1 MPVDRPSPLPTPN
14 ADTSAALRGLPTD
27 RRLLRYQ
34 VERLRAEND
43 ALRKSIGAAAAHE
56 DRQSTAAPWAGLQVQ
71 NSSNVKSARQ
81 MFLEEGSGGG
91 TVTLNTNA
99 EVAAAAMAA
108 ASWAPADSMGHAAVM
123 GALEESVEVHA
134 FAVPASTPAAAPD
147 SKLPIPDPDAT
158 AAQEPEPDLV
168 QQLRS
173 ELAPLSARALL
184 KRAEEAG
191 IDEGQIE
198 AADESDNRKEALTA
212 LILGAASPPPTQSAA
227 ASMAPSGEERVA
239 PSFSVMGGT
248 QEI

>member
-27 RRLLRYQ
+27 RHLLLRYQ

-43 ALRKSIGAAAAHE
+43 ALRKSIGAAAH

-71 NSSNVKSARQ
+71 NSTNVKSARQ
-81 MFLEEGSGGG
+81 MFLEKGSGGG
-91 TVTLNTNA
+91 TVTLNTSA

-134 FAVPASTPAAAPD
+134 SAVPASTPASAPD
-147 SKLPIPDPDAT
+147 SKLPNPDPDPT

-191 IDEGQIE
+191 IDEERIE
-198 AADESDNRKEALTA
+198 AADESDDRKEALTE
-212 LILGAASPPPTQSAA
+212 LILGAASPSPAQSAA